1 DVSCAKCD
9 SILKTAYHILRVP
22 LRGSDGAVRASTRL
36 ASIGTLLRNVVG
48 VWVQGFKVM
57 IGVIDDALWVMNILS
72 RPFKANHLL
81 GTLMN
86 DCLVP
91 ILKDWAMDVR
101 HILWKGNQ
109 CADHLANLAQAEA
122 SASVY

>member
-1 DVSCAKCD
+1 
-9 SILKTAYHILRVP
+9 
-22 LRGSDGAVRASTRL
+22 DGAVRASTRL
-36 ASIGTLLRNVVG
+36 ASIGRLLRNVVG
-48 VWVQGFKVM
+48 VWVQGFKEGLQLTKNLEITQLIM
-57 IGVIDDALWVMNILS
+57 ELDALWVMNILS

-81 GTLMN
+81 GTLMD
-86 DCLVP
+86 DCLVL
-91 ILKDWAMDVR
+91 IRKDWAMDVR

>member
-1 DVSCAKCD
+1 GPHWVAWK
-9 SILKTAYHILRVP
+9 LPP
-22 LRGSDGAVRASTRL
+22 LGYFLLYSDGAAE
-36 ASIGTLLRNVVG
+36 LRD
-48 VWVQGFKVM
+48 VQEGLQLTKNLEITQLIM
-57 IGVIDDALWVMNILS
+57 ELDALWVMNILS

-81 GTLMN
+81 GTQMN
-86 DCLVP
+86 DCLVL
-91 ILKDWAMDVR
+91 IRKDWAMDVR